1 MHEEVAITLKGR
13 EKRRLEPLKRRLFSE
28 GACRSGMYCGAR
40 RDSCLHEDS
49 SVENLEASTRDAARR
64 VEQRISALSKQ
75 LGNGRHG
82 ASHALTDSFNCV
94 PTHDSMFRFTVR
106 LDRK

>member
-1 MHEEVAITLKGR
+1 MTLKGR

-28 GACRSGMYCGAR
+28 EACRSGMYCRAR
-40 RDSCLHEDS
+40 RDSCLREDS
-49 SVENLEASTRDAARR
+49 SVENLEASIRDAARR
-64 VEQRISALSKQ
+64 VKQRISELSKQ
-75 LGNGRHG
+75 LGNGHHG
-82 ASHALTDSFNCV
+82 ASCTLADTFNCV